1 MTNNMMFLALCVF
14 LIAAGTGLMA
24 MPVII
29 KQLQKR
35 NVLDI
40 PNERSSHLAPTPR
53 GGGVGIVGIW
63 TIGIIAGL
71 FLNIVHGDGFI
82 FAAIGGVITL
92 ALLGFDDDQKDLSPM
107 LKLIIQGGIA
117 AAAIWF
123 SGIPLTTF
131 DFPFIPEH
139 VLGFSGWVFAWLW
152 LVGFTN
158 IFNFMDGAN
167 GLAGSQILFAGVAFS
182 ILGIGTNDTQ
192 LMVSGALIAGA
203 ALGFLKYNFPIAKVF
218 MGDVGSLPAGFL
230 LALMVLRAAEGPAA
244 EQVTIATPLLFI
256 WPFLYDGIYTLIN
269 RIVHKRNPF
278 RPHRSHL
285 YQRVMIAG
293 ATHEQITTRYATGIV
308 ACACGGFGMLV
319 LSDRWDAFIGLFL
332 LGISGIL
339 TVRTVSR
346 IRARV
351 TLKRN

>member
-1 MTNNMMFLALCVF
+1 MLISALIIFALAGLVN
-14 LIAAGTGLMA
+14 LIA
-24 MPVII
+24 MPLII
-29 KQLQKR
+29 KQLQNR
-35 NVLDI
+35 NVLDV
-40 PNERSSHLAPTPR
+40 PNERSSHTAPTPR
-53 GGGVGIVGIW
+53 GGGIGIVGVW
-63 TIGIIAGL
+63 TIGISAGL
-71 FLNIVHGDGFI
+71 ILNIFDGDGFI
-82 FAAIGGVITL
+82 YAALGGVVTL
-92 ALLGFDDDQKDLSPM
+92 AFLGFDDDQKNLSPL

-131 DFPFIPEH
+131 DFPFIPDH

-192 LMVSGALIAGA
+192 LMAAGALIAGA
-203 ALGFLKYNFPIAKVF
+203 ALGFLNFNFPIAKVF

-244 EQVTIATPLLFI
+244 DQVTIATPLLFI
-256 WPFLYDGIYTLIN
+256 WPFLYDGAYTLVN
-269 RIVHKRNPF
+269 RIVHGRNPF

-285 YQRVMIAG
+285 YQRIMISG
-293 ATHEQITTRYATGIV
+293 VTHEQITTRYAAGMIF
-308 ACACGGFGMLV
+308 CGCGGYGML
-319 LSDRWDAFIGLFL
+319 LLNDRWSAFIVLFL
-332 LGISGIL
+332 LGVSGVL
-339 TVRTVSR
+339 TVRTVLK
-346 IRARV
+346 IRARM
-351 TLKRN
+351 TIKEGQ